1 MHQILGDRY
10 FVIRRISKL
19 EEMFVFGKVHKSE
32 FITLGG
38 FFLLPKFEAD
48 FFVKFYGIG
57 WFGDANACVKEL
69 NHTAESGEK

>member
-1 MHQILGDRY
+1 
-10 FVIRRISKL
+10 
-19 EEMFVFGKVHKSE
+19 MFVFGKVHKSE